1 MKAVHVRKGL
11 DVPLAGEPRQQIEAA
26 PSPTHVAVLA
36 ADFHGMKPRLLVR
49 QGDPVARG
57 QKLFEDRKT
66 PGVYHCA
73 PAAGV
78 VSAVN
83 RGEYRALQ
91 SVVIALSDAEQ
102 AGDEAG
108 IAHTAFQSYTGKPA
122 GQLSRDEVKALLLE
136 SGLWTGIRTRPFSR
150 SPSPGSKPA
159 VILVPAIDT
168 RPLAAD
174 PEKVLEGRKEDFHA
188 GLQALAALT
197 DGACHLVRK
206 KGSSI
211 DAGPASR
218 FQVAE
223 ASGPH
228 PAGLPGTHLH
238 FLDPVHKHK
247 TAWVVGYQDV
257 AAIGALVRTG
267 KLDPV
272 RVISLGGPP
281 VKSPRLLR
289 TRLGVSLQTLTTG
302 QLGEGELRVISG
314 DVLSGRAASGDIFG
328 YLGRFHDQ
336 VSVLAEDRERV
347 MFGWLLPGPDRFSN
361 IPIYLGN
368 LLKGKRFA
376 LGTSSHGELRAM
388 VPIGL
393 YENVMP
399 LDIEPTF
406 LLRALQIGDI
416 EQSEALGALELDEED
431 LALCTF
437 ACANKINHQGALR
450 DMLDAIWKEGA

>member
-11 DVPLAGEPRQQIEAA
+11 DVPLAGEPQQQVAAA

-49 QGDPVARG
+49 QGDPVKRG

-66 PGVYHCA
+66 PGVFHCA
-73 PAAGV
+73 PGAGV

-83 RGEYRALQ
+83 RGEFRALQ
-91 SVVIALSDAEQ
+91 SIVIELSEAEQ
-102 AGDEAG
+102 AGDEERVEHAR
-108 IAHTAFQSYTGKPA
+108 FESYTGKPVA
-122 GQLSRDEVKALLLE
+122 ELSGDEARALLIE
-136 SGLWTGIRTRPFSR
+136 SGLWTAIRTRPFSR
-150 SPSPGSKPA
+150 TPSPGSKPA
-159 VILVPAIDT
+159 VILVSAIDT
-168 RPLAAD
+168 RPLAAS
-174 PEKVLEGRKEDFHA
+174 PEKALEGRMEDFHA
-188 GLQALAALT
+188 GLQALSLLG
-197 DGACHLVRK
+197 DGPCHLVRK

-211 DAGPASR
+211 DAGKGSR
-218 FQVAE
+218 FQVSE
-223 ASGPH
+223 FSGPH

-238 FLDPVHKHK
+238 FLDPVHRHK
-247 TAWVVGYQDV
+247 VGWIVGYQDV

-267 KLDPV
+267 RLDPV
-272 RVISLGGPP
+272 RVISLAGPP
-281 VKSPRLLR
+281 VKNPRLLR
-289 TRLGVSLQTLTTG
+289 TRLGASLDTLTAG
-302 QLGEGELRVISG
+302 QLQDGELRVISG
-314 DVLSGRAASGDIFG
+314 CVLAGRAAFGPIFG

-347 MFGWLLPGPDRFSN
+347 MFGWLLPGADRFTN

-376 LGTSSHGELRAM
+376 MGTSAHGEVRAM

-393 YENVMP
+393 YEQVMP

-406 LLRALQIGDI
+406 LLRSLQIGDI
-416 EQSEALGALELDEED
+416 EQSEALGCLELDEED